1 MNMVEHGT
9 HESAACPVTGHG
21 AIGAM
26 AVAERLSP
34 FGAEYL
40 ADPYKVFA
48 EARDAGRVYYSEDLG
63 YWVLTRY
70 EDIKQVIR
78 DTKNFSADA
87 SNTPLQP
94 FGPAVM
100 EELGK
105 VDFRPVRVLVDNDPP
120 DHVRVRRQV
129 NKAFNA
135 QRLKLMEDPI
145 RDLTRRH
152 LDGFPAQGDVEFVS
166 ALAWPLP
173 ALVLFHLFG
182 MPESHLEVVKNG
194 SADRVVLTTG
204 RPDEEESRRAARGLA
219 EFYALC
225 RQLIDERLEQPRD
238 DFPSDLIRA
247 GEGIEGALSPQE
259 LVQVMYSMLF
269 AGHETTTSHLT
280 HLVRRVLLEPGLWQ
294 RLRED
299 NDLIPN
305 VVEEALRLEAPVI
318 NWRRRAKHEVEV
330 AGVTLPADA
339 KVLLLLGSAN
349 HDEELFDDAESLC
362 PERGN
367 ARSHLTFGFGE
378 HLCLGAPLAR
388 MEGRIV
394 LEEMVNRFAAP
405 ELPEQDL
412 EFTPSLL
419 FRSATSLRLRL

>member
-1 MNMVEHGT
+1 MREPR
-9 HESAACPVTGHG
+9 CPVTGLG
-21 AIGAM
+21 SES
-26 AVAERLSP
+26 VATLLNP
-34 FGAEYL
+34 FGTEYL
-40 ADPYKVFA
+40 TDPYAVFKTARA
-48 EARDAGRVYYSEDLG
+48 ESRAYYSADLG

-70 EDIKQVIR
+70 EDIRQVIR
-78 DTKNFSADA
+78 DTVNFSADA
-87 SNTPLQP
+87 ANSPLQP
-94 FGPAVM
+94 FGPAVL

-145 RDLTRRH
+145 RELARSHIDRFA
-152 LDGFPAQGDVEFVS
+152 DQKEVEFVS

-182 MPESHLEVVKNG
+182 MPDSHLEVVKNG
-194 SADRVVLTTG
+194 SSDRVVLTTG
-204 RPDEEESRRAARGLA
+204 RPDEHESRRAAKGLG

-225 RQLIDERLEQPRD
+225 RQLISERLDSLKE

-247 GEGIEGALSPQE
+247 GAGQTGALNTGE

-269 AGHETTTSHLT
+269 AGHETTTAHLT

-299 NDLIPN
+299 RNLIPN

-349 HDEELFDDAESLC
+349 HDEELFEAADELQ
-362 PERGN
+362 PERKN
-367 ARSHLTFGFGE
+367 ARAHLTFGFGE

-394 LEEMVNRFAAP
+394 LEELVDRFAALSLP
-405 ELPEQDL
+405 DQELD
-412 EFTPSLL
+412 FTPSIL
-419 FRSATSLRLRL
+419 FRSPRALQVALG